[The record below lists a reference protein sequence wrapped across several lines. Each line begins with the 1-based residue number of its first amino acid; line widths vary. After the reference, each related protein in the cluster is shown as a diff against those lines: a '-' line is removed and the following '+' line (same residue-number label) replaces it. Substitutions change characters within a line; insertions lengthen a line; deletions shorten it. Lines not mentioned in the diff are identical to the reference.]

1 MTRIHKLGKY
11 RDGLL
16 LIEYCK
22 VCSAEGLELQDD
34 CPGNFGDKNKKS
46 LDEVNQAANKEL
58 LKTAE

>member
-16 LIEYCK
+16 VIEYCK
-22 VCSAEGLELQDD
+22 VCSAEGLELNDD
-34 CPGNFGDKNKKS
+34 CPGNFSDKNKKR
-46 LDEVNQAANKEL
+46 LDAENQTANEEL